1 MADPHTDPA
10 TAATQMRIL
19 IVDDHPLSRQGL
31 IRMISLEPDLTVC
44 GEASDAPQAIQAA
57 RTLRPDMMIVDVT
70 LGDTSGIELVKD
82 IQARFPG
89 LPMLVV
95 SMHDEALYA
104 SRALQAG
111 AMGYIMKEEAID
123 KVLTAIRRVLS
134 GNIYVSEKVATR
146 MLQGTQRG
154 AGEPVHSPVQTLSDR
169 ELEVFQLM
177 GRGLTTKEI
186 ADALHLSVKTVET
199 HRARIK
205 AKVGVTTGP
214 QLLRYAMH
222 WAQCQSQG

>member
-1 MADPHTDPA
+1 MAAQDAGPA
-10 TAATQMRIL
+10 TMAKQVRIL
-19 IVDDHPLSRQGL
+19 VVDDHPLCRQGL

-57 RTLRPDMMIVDVT
+57 RTLRPDLMIVDVT

-123 KVLTAIRRVLS
+123 KMLTAIRRVLS
-134 GNIYVSEKVATR
+134 GNIYVSERVATR
-146 MLQGTQRG
+146 MLQGALSRSGQ
-154 AGEPVHSPVQTLSDR
+154 PVASPVETLSDR

-177 GRGLTTKEI
+177 GRGMTTREI
-186 ADALHLSVKTVET
+186 AGALHLSVKTVET

-222 WAQCQSQG
+222 WEQSHSQG